1 MTPAAADTTTYYK
14 APGDDGMT
22 LAEAFK
28 TVLNM
33 ASRTASGDAHEIEA
47 IKLVEALAVG
57 SFGLKP

>member
-1 MTPAAADTTTYYK
+1 
-14 APGDDGMT
+14 MT

-33 ASRTASGDAHEIEA
+33 ARSTASGDAHEIEA